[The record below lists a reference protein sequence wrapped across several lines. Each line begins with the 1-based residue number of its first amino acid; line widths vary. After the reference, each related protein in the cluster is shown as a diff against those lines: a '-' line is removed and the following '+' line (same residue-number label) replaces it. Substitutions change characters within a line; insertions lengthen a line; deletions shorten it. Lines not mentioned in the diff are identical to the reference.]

1 MLLLEY
7 MMMEVG
13 RTIRGWVASNQDV
26 KYDGIVPPHRFTI
39 TDNVWIITTLFT
51 IKENVDIITI
61 AN

>member
-26 KYDGIVPPHRFTI
+26 KYDEIVPPHRFT
-39 TDNVWIITTLFT
+39 TMDNVWIITTLFT